1 MKRRV
6 LIILSG
12 IMIAMSTLVMHPA
25 STLAANASKP
35 DCGGSMLGLR
45 PWYYGICSGE
55 GEETTID
62 SPGKGDD
69 KLAKF
74 IWKIVMNV
82 LFDLSLVIGYLALA
96 MVVYGGY
103 QYISSQGDPGK
114 MAKGKKTLMS
124 AVIGTTIAL
133 SASVI
138 IHTVSTVLGAGDL
151 LASGVNK
158 VDVKKDVIE
167 NILIYAYSMAGLVAV
182 AFIIKGGFDYIFSQG
197 DPGKAAQGTRTLIG
211 AIIGL
216 VIVILARVITSLI
229 LTTTGGAL

>member
-25 STLAANASKP
+25 PTLAAGE
-35 DCGGSMLGLR
+35 DCGGSFLGLR
-45 PWYYGICSGE
+45 PWYYGVCSGE
-55 GEETTID
+55 GEDTVIV
-62 SPGKGDD
+62 SPKKDD
-69 KLAKF
+69 GELAKF

-158 VDVKKDVIE
+158 VDVEEDVIE

-182 AFIIKGGFDYIFSQG
+182 VFIIKGGFDYIFSQG